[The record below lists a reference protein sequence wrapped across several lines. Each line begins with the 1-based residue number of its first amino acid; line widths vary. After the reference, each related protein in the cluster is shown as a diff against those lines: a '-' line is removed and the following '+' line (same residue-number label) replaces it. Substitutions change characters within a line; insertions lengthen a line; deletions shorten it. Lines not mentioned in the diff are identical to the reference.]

1 MAYVVE
7 NVPKS
12 ISDPT
17 GGAYSAPRPL
27 ADWEGLAE
35 YGPISAAV
43 LCGWRV
49 KVWWLIPSVDKRVG
63 GM

>member
-1 MAYVVE
+1 VVE
-7 NVPKS
+7 NIPKS

-27 ADWEGLAE
+27 ADGERLDD

-49 KVWWLIPSVDKRVG
+49 KI
-63 GM
+63 